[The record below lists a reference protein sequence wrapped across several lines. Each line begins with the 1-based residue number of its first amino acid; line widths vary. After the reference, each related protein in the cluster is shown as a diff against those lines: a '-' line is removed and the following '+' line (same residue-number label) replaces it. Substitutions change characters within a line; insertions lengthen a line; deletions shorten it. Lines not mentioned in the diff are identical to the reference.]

1 MDGDGNLEE
10 RVRILEARS
19 AIEELLAAYS
29 MGVARRDREQI
40 VGCFTGDGVLDV
52 GSVRLSGVDEIREFL
67 RDVRPDNA
75 HLAGF
80 DRATT
85 STPIT
90 SNVVIEL
97 DGDRARATSMGVV
110 FHAGVR
116 DDEPVVM
123 VRGSEYEDELRCV
136 DGSWL
141 FASRR
146 HRTVWEY
153 KVRGAEP
160 TAPPRWPR

>member
-1 MDGDGNLEE
+1 MNLDK
-10 RVRILEARS
+10 RVHELEARS
-19 AIEELLAAYS
+19 EIMELIAKYS
-29 MGVARRDREQI
+29 MAVARRDREQI
-40 VGCFTGDGVLDV
+40 LRCFTSDAVLDV
-52 GSVRLSGVDEIREFL
+52 GPVRVSGVPQIREYL
-67 RDVRPDNA
+67 SEMRPDNA

-90 SNVVIEL
+90 SNVVIEI
-97 DGDRARATSMGVV
+97 DSDRASATLMSVV

-123 VRGSEYEDELRCV
+123 VRGTEYDDRLVCI
-136 DGSWL
+136 DGEWL
-141 FASRR
+141 FSSRR

-153 KVRGAEP
+153 KVQGVEP